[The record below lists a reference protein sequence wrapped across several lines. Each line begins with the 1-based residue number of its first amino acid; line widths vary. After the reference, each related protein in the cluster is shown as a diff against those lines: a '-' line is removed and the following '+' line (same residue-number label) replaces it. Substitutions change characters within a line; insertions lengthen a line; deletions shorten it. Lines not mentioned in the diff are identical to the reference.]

1 MIGEYLKGLRAQANM
16 SLKDIATKTR
26 VRREYLEAI
35 EEERFEKLSADIY
48 IKGYIRAYLKA
59 LSVDPAEGL
68 RLYNEQTRKSREAEL
83 RMQEPEVKPFLPI
96 RQLLYTAIA
105 LIAIAVGVFFFY
117 QDQTKSSAA
126 KNFTAADA
134 MISKN
139 IANTGFKDEQ
149 PAVGKP
155 VIVKAPKSVTVPVTV
170 FDVKSADTSVAVKH
184 NLSLEVLEATWISI
198 TIDGKDKKAM
208 TLMPGDTA
216 HWAGEDNF
224 SLKLGNAGGVRVTFD
239 GKNLGVPG
247 PRGSVLT
254 VKFPQ

>member
-1 MIGEYLKGLRAQANM
+1 MIGEYLKGLRTQANV
-16 SLKDIATKTR
+16 SLKEIAIKTR
-26 VRREYLEAI
+26 VRSEYLEAL

-68 RLYNEQTRKSREAEL
+68 RLYNEQIQKSREAEL
-83 RMQEPEVKPFLPI
+83 RMQEPEAKPLLPI
-96 RQLLYTAIA
+96 RQLLYTAIV

-117 QDQTKSSAA
+117 QDQMKPSAA
-126 KNFTAADA
+126 KKFPAADT
-134 MISKN
+134 MISKH
-139 IANTGFKDEQ
+139 IADNGFKDERSV
-149 PAVGKP
+149 VGKP
-155 VIVKAPKSVTVPVTV
+155 ATVKVSEPVAV
-170 FDVKSADTSVAVKH
+170 VDVKPANASVGVKH
-184 NLSLEVLEATWISI
+184 NLSLEVLEATWVSI

-216 HWAGEDNF
+216 QWAGEDNF

-239 GKNLGVPG
+239 GKDLGVPG

-254 VKFPQ
+254 VNFPR